1 MRRAASDA
9 HALAL
14 PCWALRQARV
24 RDAGSYGLLQRV
36 VDVRGRGYHSEEG
49 PCWHDGVRGA
59 SRYLVGT
66 VLVLMFG
73 DIVAATVLLEAGAS
87 PLYEVVES
95 DSSFTEV
102 QLGEVVDML
111 F

>member
-14 PCWALRQARV
+14 ACWALRQARV
-24 RDAGSYGLLQRV
+24 RDAGSYGAPQRV
-36 VDVRGRGYHSEEG
+36 VDVRGRGHHSEES
-49 PCWHDGVRGA
+49 PCWHDGARGA
-59 SRYLVGT
+59 LRYLVGT
-66 VLVLMFG
+66 VRVLTFG
-73 DIVAATVLLEAGAS
+73 DIVTATVLLEAATS
-87 PLYEVVES
+87 PPYELVES